1 MIQIKIETTP
11 RGLPA
16 LREHINGDLSRSL
29 IILNQSGK
37 LKKAT
42 NKKGLVRVE
51 VGDIVIICMY
61 NTYYF
66 SKVNKFI
73 IVIYE
78 ILELDTEQL
87 YATVKEINSYS
98 DDNGW
103 SETLPEHLIDQV
115 EKAKRLAA
123 GGVKHA

>member
-29 IILNQSGK
+29 IILNKSCK
-37 LKKAT
+37 RKKAT
-42 NKKGLVRVE
+42 NRKGLVRVE
-51 VGDIVIICMY
+51 VSDIVITCIY
-61 NTYYF
+61 N